1 VRASLRRSLRK
12 VNAGKDRRTFDLLGY
27 TPCDLARHMERQFV
41 RGMGWDNFG
50 KWHIDHIVP
59 ISTADTKDDV
69 VRLNQLSNLRP
80 LWREANLA
88 KLDKREFLI

>member
-1 VRASLRRSLRK
+1 
-12 VNAGKDRRTFDLLGY
+12 
-27 TPCDLARHMERQFV
+27 
-41 RGMGWDNFG
+41 MGWDNFG

>member
-1 VRASLRRSLRK
+1 M
-12 VNAGKDRRTFDLLGY
+12 LGY
-27 TPCDLARHMERQFV
+27 TPHELAQHMERQFV
-41 RGMGWDNFG
+41 RGMSWDNFG

-69 VRLNQLSNLRP
+69 VRLNQLPNLRP

-88 KLDKREFLI
+88 KLDKREFLL